1 MYNSNEHFNSAF
13 ESVENPIMKDQRKGA
28 GTKEKILVAACRIF
42 VEKGYRDATHAEIC
56 RQAETN
62 IAAIN
67 YYFSSKENL
76 YRTVFERLA
85 RKLDDIYPLD
95 GGLKSSAPPEQRL
108 HAFIHAHLSRM
119 FDPEHLGDLHRIRM
133 SEMFDPTGL
142 LEDLLEQRLA
152 HDRQYIQTVLREI
165 LGTKAKQRDIDWC
178 ELSIVGQCFMAAPGP
193 MGKGPGPRDIF
204 LLKPGKVGLLADHI
218 LSFSL
223 AGIAAISRKMEPVSS
238 SKKQTERKKQ

>member
-1 MYNSNEHFNSAF
+1 
-13 ESVENPIMKDQRKGA
+13 MKDQRKGA
-28 GTKEKILVAACRIF
+28 GTKERILVAACKIF

-56 RQAETN
+56 RHAKTN

-76 YRTVFERLA
+76 YRSVFEHLT

-95 GGLKSSAPPEQRL
+95 GGLEPLAPPEKRL

-152 HDRQYIQTVLREI
+152 HDRQYVQNVLREI
-165 LGTKAKQRDIDWC
+165 LGPKAKQRDIDWC

-204 LLKPGKVGLLADHI
+204 LLKPGKVDLLADHI

-223 AGIAAISRKMEPVSS
+223 AGIEAISRKMEPVSN

>member
-1 MYNSNEHFNSAF
+1 M
-13 ESVENPIMKDQRKGA
+13 ENFIMKDQRKGA
-28 GTKEKILVAACRIF
+28 GTKERILVAACKFF

-56 RQAETN
+56 REAKTN

-76 YRTVFERLA
+76 YRAVFERLT
-85 RKLDDIYPLD
+85 RKLDEVYPLD
-95 GGLKSSAPPEQRL
+95 GGLKPSAPPEKRL

-142 LEDLLEQRLA
+142 LEDLLKQRLT

-165 LGTKAKQRDIDWC
+165 LGARAKQRDIDWC

-204 LLKPGKVGLLADHI
+204 MLKPGKVDLLADHI
-218 LSFSL
+218 LTFSL
-223 AGIAAISRKMEPVSS
+223 AGIKAIQKKMEHVSTET
-238 SKKQTERKKQ
+238 KQMERKRR